1 MRARVATGVLVIGL
15 LLGGCATPNS
25 EQPDQSARAQSLWS
39 ARIDVLGDSSRVAA
53 LANQAGFGP
62 AGTFSLSPQT
72 PPPPY
77 ALTVT
82 FDHLDKPFDDV
93 DFSANAT
100 LMLGLVANLDTV
112 SVTSGGH
119 SYSLTAS
126 DASTALGY
134 DVKKLGRDEATL
146 ASYLDLARD

>member
-1 MRARVATGVLVIGL
+1 MATGVLVIGL

-25 EQPDQSARAQSLWS
+25 ERPDKSARAQSLWS
-39 ARIDVLGDSSRVAA
+39 ARTDVVGDSSRVAA

-62 AGTFSLSPQT
+62 AGTFSLSVQPQQ
-72 PPPPY
+72 PPY

-82 FDHLDKPFDDV
+82 FDHLDKPFDNV
-93 DFSANAT
+93 DFSGNST

-112 SVTSGGH
+112 SVTSGDH
-119 SYSLTAS
+119 SCTLTAS